1 MVKNTRW
8 LGKPVCSSTIAKKI
22 SAAEDLDIAS
32 GLKIAY
38 FVTPH
43 GFGHAARAAAVM
55 LALRRRL
62 PQTEFDIFTTVPRW
76 FFQESLG
83 EDFTYHNFASDI
95 GLVQTSPFSED
106 LPATAAALDQAYKN
120 SHSQITLA
128 ASLLSDQNC
137 QLVVCDIAPLGIQA
151 AQAAG
156 LPATLVE
163 NFTWDFIY
171 SGYNEI
177 EPGFN
182 PHIQRLKQISTQV
195 ELHIQTEPVCQLDP
209 KAYQVAPISRPP
221 RTTREETRE
230 YLGLKAKEPVIL
242 VTLGG
247 IEEEFSARA
256 ALKKHSPC
264 VFVLPGSAEQL
275 THDENLILLP
285 HHNDFYHP
293 DLVRAS
299 DAVIGKLGYSTV
311 AEVYHSGLPFAYIPR
326 PTFPETPTMAEFARR
341 EMGAMEL
348 ASEDFLKGRWGDL
361 PEQLLAAPRRE
372 PPTVNGADQAA
383 AILLEKYG

>member
-1 MVKNTRW
+1 
-8 LGKPVCSSTIAKKI
+8 
-22 SAAEDLDIAS
+22 
-32 GLKIAY
+32 
-38 FVTPH
+38 
-43 GFGHAARAAAVM
+43 M

-62 PQTEFDIFTTVPRW
+62 PQVEFDIFTTVPRW

-83 EDFTYHNFASDI
+83 ESFTYHNFASDI

-106 LPATAAALDQAYKN
+106 LPATVAALDQAQKN
-120 SHSQITLA
+120 AYRQLPPVVA
-128 ASLLSDQNC
+128 LLQEQKC
-137 QLVVCDIAPLGIQA
+137 RLVICDIAPLGIQA

-156 LPATLVE
+156 LPAVLVE

-171 SGYNEI
+171 SGYNGS

-182 PHIQRLKQISTQV
+182 PHIQRLKQIASLV
-195 ELHIQTEPVCQLDP
+195 ELHIQTEPVCRLDSS
-209 KAYQVAPISRPP
+209 AFQVAPISRPP
-221 RTTREETRE
+221 RNSREETRE
-230 YLGLKAKEPVIL
+230 RLGLKAKDQVIL

-247 IEEEFSARA
+247 IEEEFGARA

-275 THDENLILLP
+275 TRDENLILLP

-326 PTFPETPTMAEFARR
+326 PTFPETPPMAEFARR
-341 EMGAMEL
+341 EMGALEL
-348 ASEDFLKGRWGDL
+348 AHEDYLKGRWGDL
-361 PEQLLAAPRRE
+361 PEQLLSVPVRQLPA
-372 PPTVNGADQAA
+372 VNGADQAA
-383 AILLEKYG
+383 AILLEKYA